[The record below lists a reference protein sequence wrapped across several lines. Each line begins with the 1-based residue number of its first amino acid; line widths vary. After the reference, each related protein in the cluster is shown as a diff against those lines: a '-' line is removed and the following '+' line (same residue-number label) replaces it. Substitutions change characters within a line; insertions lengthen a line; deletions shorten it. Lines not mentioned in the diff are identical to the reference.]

1 MTTIKLN
8 IIDINDEK
16 HVITTPLNT
25 ELSLMDVVKNAGFS
39 MGNCGGMA
47 LCASC
52 HCYVSHPTNSI
63 ILSQKTDSEEDML
76 DQLHNSNFETS
87 RLICQIPLS
96 EELNEITLK
105 MVKN

>member
-1 MTTIKLN
+1 VSSIKVN
-8 IIDINDEK
+8 IIDVNDEE
-16 HVITTPLNT
+16 HTITTSVNT

-52 HCYVSHPTNSI
+52 HCYISNSHNT
-63 ILSQKTDSEEDML
+63 ILNQKTDEEEDML
-76 DQLHNSNFETS
+76 DQLHNSNLEKS

-96 EELNEITLK
+96 EELNGVTLK
-105 MVKN
+105 IIKN